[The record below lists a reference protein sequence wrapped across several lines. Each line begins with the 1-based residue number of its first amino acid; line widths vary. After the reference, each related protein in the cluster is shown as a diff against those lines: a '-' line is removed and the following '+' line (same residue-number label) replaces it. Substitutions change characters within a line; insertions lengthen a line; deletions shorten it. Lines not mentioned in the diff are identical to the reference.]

1 MAVKPFYNQIMKTT
15 IYILFAV
22 LGIGVQSGKAQQN
35 ALSYINNSYIES
47 SNRLNTVGSINDL
60 RNSIYQSQFGEI
72 HPYQE
77 DEVSNNSAYYKIF
90 YKKNTPSMKEGALS
104 IQCTGADLGDLDFDK
119 SLDNYYRFIAS
130 DRDLSDYTKKVI
142 KTATYNAGYFFNKK
156 ENDINILIYSKGKP
170 GMVRATLEINL
181 SSAGKVELAEDFIS
195 KTTFR

>member
-1 MAVKPFYNQIMKTT
+1 MVVKPFYNQIMKRI

-60 RNSIYQSQFGEI
+60 RNSIYQSQFGKI

-77 DEVSNNSAYYKIF
+77 DEIYDHYAYYKIF
-90 YKKNTPSMKEGALS
+90 YKKNTPSMKEGALD

-119 SLDNYYRFIAS
+119 SLDDYYRFIAS

-156 ENDINILIYSKGKP
+156 QNNIYILIYSKGKP
-170 GMVRATLEINL
+170 GMVRASIDINL
-181 SSAGKVELAEDFIS
+181 SSASNVELAEDFIN
-195 KTTFR
+195 